1 MGKAAFFRPVV
12 PLLLAL
18 AICAPAD
25 AFCAGVR
32 QPEAGQWASG
42 AAQAA
47 PTPSAIYTGSPS
59 LPPGAVTV
67 QDHVAVS
74 DDLDDYDDVPTAS
87 VPDPLEGWNRFWFR
101 FNDIFFM
108 HVAEPVYRGWKYVT
122 PQFFRTGLSNLYHN
136 ILFPQRFI
144 NCLLQGRPLAAG
156 VEFSRFMMNVMG
168 SAGLVDLASSQKTV
182 VPVDPSGEDFGQTL
196 ARWGVGPGCYLVWPF
211 WGPSTVRDTF
221 GLIGDAAA
229 SPITYVDPMLLS
241 WGIKAGLNFNDLN
254 DILPAYENLK
264 SIAVDPY
271 IAMREAYMSLRR
283 AQAAR

>member
-1 MGKAAFFRPVV
+1 MREAAIYRFLLPALLAAFI
-12 PLLLAL
+12 A
-18 AICAPAD
+18 APA
-25 AFCAGVR
+25 AYASGVR
-32 QPEAGQWASG
+32 QTGAGQWAGG
-42 AAQAA
+42 APSRPA
-47 PTPSAIYTGSPS
+47 PSAVYAGSPS

-67 QDHVAVS
+67 QNTDNAAIS
-74 DDLDDYDDVPTAS
+74 DDLDDYDDTPAAS
-87 VPDPLEGWNRFWFR
+87 VPDPLESWNRFWFR

-136 ILFPQRFI
+136 VLFPQRFI
-144 NCLLQGRPLAAG
+144 NCFLQGRPLAAG
-156 VEFSRFMMNVMG
+156 VEFSRFMMNIMG
-168 SAGLVDLASSQKTV
+168 SAGLVDLASSQKTI

-211 WGPSTVRDTF
+211 WGPSTVRDTV
-221 GLIGDAAA
+221 GLLGDSAAN
-229 SPITYVDPMLLS
+229 PVTYIDPWYLS
-241 WGIKAGLNFNDLN
+241 WGVKAGFNFNDLN

-283 AQAAR
+283 AQIDR